1 MRKAITIA
9 AFAVIVCLLG
19 GCDFFRV
26 LAGRPTSREIE
37 AKRMLIMGRNTL
49 ARQPETDPA
58 PSVPEL
64 LPGDAPADGAQTAPQ
79 TEQAKEPEKEQTP
92 PAPPANL
99 GNTKISTRSP
109 ATFTQSRPEYRYYV
123 MIGTFSTRENAV
135 KLASKVEAAGYTTA
149 LIPFRSGLTAVG
161 VCPSDDLGVV
171 CDALEKLRSESFC
184 PKDAWILSIE

>member
-37 AKRMLIMGRNTL
+37 AKRMLILGQDTL
-49 ARQPETDPA
+49 SQQAATDPA
-58 PSVPEL
+58 RPVLDL
-64 LPGDAPADGAQTAPQ
+64 LPGEDTADGTQTAPQ
-79 TEQAKEPEKEQTP
+79 TEQVKVPKTEPTP

-99 GNTKISTRSP
+99 GNTKISTRSS
-109 ATFTQSRPEYRYYV
+109 ATFTQNRPEYRYYV

-135 KLASKVEAAGYTTA
+135 KLASRVEAAGYTTA

-171 CDALEKLRSESFC
+171 CNALEKLRSESFC
-184 PKDAWILSIE
+184 PKDAWILNIE

>member
-37 AKRMLIMGRNTL
+37 AKRMLILGQDTL
-49 ARQPETDPA
+49 SQQPATDPA
-58 PSVPEL
+58 RPVLDL
-64 LPGDAPADGAQTAPQ
+64 LPGEDTADGTQTAPQ
-79 TEQAKEPEKEQTP
+79 TEQVKVPKTEPTP

-99 GNTKISTRSP
+99 GNTKISTRSS
-109 ATFTQSRPEYRYYV
+109 ATFTQNRPEYRYYV

-135 KLASKVEAAGYTTA
+135 KLASRVEAAGYTTA

-171 CDALEKLRSESFC
+171 CNALEKLRSESFC
-184 PKDAWILSIE
+184 PKDAWILNIE

>member
-37 AKRMLIMGRNTL
+37 AKRMLILGQDTL
-49 ARQPETDPA
+49 SQQAATDPA
-58 PSVPEL
+58 SPVLDL
-64 LPGDAPADGAQTAPQ
+64 LPGEDTADGTQTAPQ
-79 TEQAKEPEKEQTP
+79 TEQVKVPKTEPTP

-99 GNTKISTRSP
+99 GNTKISTRSS
-109 ATFTQSRPEYRYYV
+109 ATFTQNRPEYRYYV

-135 KLASKVEAAGYTTA
+135 KLASRVEAAGYTTA

-171 CDALEKLRSESFC
+171 CNALEKLRSESFC
-184 PKDAWILSIE
+184 PKDAWILNIE

>member
-37 AKRMLIMGRNTL
+37 AKRMLILGQDTL
-49 ARQPETDPA
+49 SQQAATDPA
-58 PSVPEL
+58 RPVLDL
-64 LPGDAPADGAQTAPQ
+64 LPGEDTADGTQTTPQ
-79 TEQAKEPEKEQTP
+79 TEQVKVPKTEPTP

-99 GNTKISTRSP
+99 GNTKISTRSS
-109 ATFTQSRPEYRYYV
+109 ATFTQNRPEYRYYV

-135 KLASKVEAAGYTTA
+135 KLASRVEAAGYTTA

-171 CDALEKLRSESFC
+171 CNALEKLRSESFC
-184 PKDAWILSIE
+184 PKDAWILNIE